1 MAVNLIDSNDIQVSQ
16 IGNNIE
22 LQIDTDIKN
31 EITQN
36 TSNIATAQQ
45 DITNLENGN
54 VYDESEVKTNEVW
67 INGKPIYKK
76 VLYVSSLPNNTGVS
90 IQHGISNIDLIWLDN
105 AFWHETGGATGQI
118 PMYFSS
124 DQITNYYVNQTVFF
138 LQTNIN
144 YSNRDGYIILKYTKT
159 TD

>member
-76 VLYVSSLPNNTGVS
+76 VLYYRDAKKAGRYVS
-90 IQHGISNIDLIWLDN
+90 
-105 AFWHETGGATGQI
+105 
-118 PMYFSS
+118 
-124 DQITNYYVNQTVFF
+124 
-138 LQTNIN
+138 
-144 YSNRDGYIILKYTKT
+144 YSHYN
-159 TD
+159 

>member
-1 MAVNLIDSNDIQVSQ
+1 MAVNLIDSNDITVTQT
-16 IGNNIE
+16 GNNIE
-22 LQIDTDIKN
+22 LNTTVDMAQLEIDVATNTTAIDN
-31 EITQN
+31 LQN
-36 TSNIATAQQ
+36 GEVYS
-45 DITNLENGN
+45 TN
-54 VYDESEVKTNEVW
+54 EVKTNEVW
-67 INGKPIYKK
+67 INNKPIYKT
-76 VLYVSSLPNNTGVS
+76 VLYVSSLPNNAGVS

-105 AFWHETGGATGQI
+105 ALWHETGGATGQI

-138 LQTNIN
+138 LQTNVN